1 MFTVKHQVS
10 LSNLVPVAVGAAV
23 GIVALEL
30 WKWGRREQS
39 KKVFTHTH
47 TNLGCKII
55 YISVR

>member
-10 LSNLVPVAVGAAV
+10 LSNLVPVAIGATV

-39 KKVFTHTH
+39 KKV
-47 TNLGCKII
+47 
-55 YISVR
+55 SVHDIHRDVDGGIN

>member
-1 MFTVKHQVS
+1 MFTVQHQIS

-39 KKVFTHTH
+39 KKVSARTTLALYLYQLEH
-47 TNLGCKII
+47 
-55 YISVR
+55 R